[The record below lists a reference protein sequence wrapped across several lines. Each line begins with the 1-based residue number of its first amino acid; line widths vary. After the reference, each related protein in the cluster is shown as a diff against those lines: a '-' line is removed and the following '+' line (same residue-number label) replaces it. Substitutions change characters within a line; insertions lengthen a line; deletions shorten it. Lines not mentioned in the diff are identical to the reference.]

1 MFALRAEEF
10 YSYSTIILN
19 DEGNAVQNLP
29 RTQGSNLTIQQLI
42 WPDCRL
48 QNSPFGFHI
57 LYEDSNETSYAQFL
71 STVDKRISSGFKHGP
86 EPALFFLRS
95 MHVLLVRSFFLW
107 NLTKIKT
114 LSRL

>member
-42 WPDCRL
+42 
-48 QNSPFGFHI
+48 
-57 LYEDSNETSYAQFL
+57 
-71 STVDKRISSGFKHGP
+71 
-86 EPALFFLRS
+86 
-95 MHVLLVRSFFLW
+95 
-107 NLTKIKT
+107 
-114 LSRL
+114 